1 MKQLHPYKS
10 IQQHFKVHAFGP
22 RRSDYR
28 LVTRIRREH
37 LTLKNCSVNELIER
51 TGKLRERVA
60 EGIPLLSHA
69 IVIPAF
75 ALMTEAVLR
84 TQKKTYYDVQL
95 LAGLVLASGSIAEMQ
110 TGEGKTLVTALPAF
124 LHGLAGNGVHV
135 ATTNDYLAARDFEE
149 LKPAFT
155 LLGLTVG
162 LLEEQGDPDNKL
174 AGYGCDVTWGT
185 GYEYGFDFLK
195 DQLALRRQPRI
206 ALGLRHR
213 LRLRGLEPA
222 GAQTVQDDHVFAII
236 DEIDSVLIDEA
247 TTPLVLSGTVSG
259 GEATQTV
266 YSVAR
271 QMSDS
276 LEPDTHFQLDES
288 SRSIKLTTEGWTHIH
303 ADLSPELTAMF
314 RRPWSQ
320 YVEHALR
327 AKYLLKRDVDFV
339 VVDDEVQ
346 IVDANTG
353 RIHSER
359 TWRAGLHQAVE
370 TRTGVPVTDE
380 KESMAR
386 ISRQRYFQFYSAMCG
401 MTGTAT
407 GNEREMREFYS
418 LPVVTIPLNRPSCRQ
433 YLSERFF
440 DTNVSKFAAIAAD
453 VDARY
458 QTGQPV
464 LVGTR
469 TIEQSLQLAD
479 VLQQHGIPHTVLNGT
494 QDEDEAI
501 IVSKAGHEGAVTI
514 ATNMAGRGTD
524 IKLSPSAIEAGGLHV
539 IVAEHHDSPRVDR
552 QLVGRSARQGDPGS
566 CQFFTAAEDTLI
578 RVNDESLVQA
588 MCCSAN
594 DAGECSQ
601 DFTVDIARLQADVE
615 ERGYVQR
622 RRMVDHDHWLEQVL
636 ETVASE
642 A

>member
-1 MKQLHPYKS
+1 
-10 IQQHFKVHAFGP
+10 
-22 RRSDYR
+22 
-28 LVTRIRREH
+28 
-37 LTLKNCSVNELIER
+37 
-51 TGKLRERVA
+51 
-60 EGIPLLSHA
+60 
-69 IVIPAF
+69 
-75 ALMTEAVLR
+75 MTEAVVR

-95 LAGLVLASGSIAEMQ
+95 LAGLVLASGAIAEMQ

-124 LHGLAGNGVHV
+124 LHGLTGNGVHV

-162 LLEEQGDPDNKL
+162 LLEEQGDPVNKL

-195 DQLALRRQPRI
+195 DQLALRRQPKI
-206 ALGLRHR
+206 
-213 LRLRGLEPA
+213 
-222 GAQTVQDDHVFAII
+222 QDGHAFAII

-247 TTPLVLSGTVSG
+247 TTPLVLSGSVSDD
-259 GEATQTV
+259 ELSRPV
-266 YSVAR
+266 YEFARKVSDTLVA
-271 QMSDS
+271 
-276 LEPDTHFQLDES
+276 DTHFLLDEPK
-288 SRSIKLTTEGWTHIH
+288 RSTQLTADGWAHIH
-303 ADLSPELTAMF
+303 TDLPANLTALF

-327 AKYLLKRDVDFV
+327 ARYVLKRDVDFV

-346 IVDANTG
+346 IVDVNTG

-370 TRTGVPVTDE
+370 TRTGVPITTE

-386 ISRQRYFQFYSAMCG
+386 ISRQRYFQFYSTMCG

-418 LPVVTIPLNRPSCRQ
+418 LPIVTIPLNRPSNRK
-433 YLSERFF
+433 YLGERFF
-440 DTNVSKFAAIAAD
+440 DSNDSKFRAIADD
-453 VDARY
+453 VQLRSP
-458 QTGQPV
+458 TGQPI

-469 TIEQSLQLAD
+469 TIEQSYLLAD
-479 VLQQHGIPHTVLNGT
+479 VLTQRGIKHSVLNGT
-494 QDEDEAI
+494 QDEDEAM
-501 IVSKAGHEGAVTI
+501 IVSKAGLDGTVTI

-524 IKLSPSAIEAGGLHV
+524 IKLNQSATDAGGLHV

-566 CQFFTAAEDTLI
+566 CQFFSAAEDTLI
-578 RVNDESLVQA
+578 RVNSEQLADAILRNAGES
-588 MCCSAN
+588 
-594 DAGECSQ
+594 GECSK
-601 DFTVDIARLQADVE
+601 DFSSDIARIQAEVE
-615 ERGYVQR
+615 EQGYSQR